1 MQDLGQKKRI
11 AILLISLMFL
21 SMAPVVAPLA
31 SADEARDANIQV
43 TVTPNAQT
51 INPGESGEY
60 TVRVYNSGS
69 NPVTVQLSTAEGQDQ
84 DCSAYTSTI
93 TQIPGPIDSGSYEEA
108 SMNVTLA
115 QNAEASCETTVTATA
130 QDQPEPP
137 EPPGQPATETAT
149 VTTTAGD
156 GSGNAVF
163 GVDLSMVTSSKT
175 WGGEETTEWTL
186 IVENTGQQQATVN
199 LALEED
205 NSASGCSDPDGL
217 SPQLSETSVT
227 LDSEESTEVL
237 VSLDVTN
244 EQEADKYCWEITG
257 TVTGDPTGNTSDTQ
271 TFDITVPV
279 LKECSLSLSKT
290 SINVEPDGE
299 GTLTA
304 TFTNEGNSDW
314 TIRADA
320 AGPKSGWVSFVGG
333 SSGLLPYDGAGT
345 KAFNLK
351 VNPDDSVNAGDE
363 QTVYIQGKDGNQ
375 VKCNAELAITVGQSF
390 GATISMTSSQLN
402 NIEPGTS
409 ATTSV
414 TVENTGNGVDTFRI
428 TPSSVPSGWT
438 VELEETLVTLDSK
451 HTPDRKETV
460 DVTVTLPDDALA
472 TEVVTIDLSVAPNSG
487 GEAYDDV
494 TLSVSV
500 AEVHGFEADS
510 TALTQTGK
518 NGNEVKFPFEVEN
531 TGNVEDNF
539 RLSVI
544 QQTASPSW
552 SYYFEDEAGNRFTEV
567 SVNARET
574 NQLFFV
580 ATVSDSDEY
589 STFTVRITNK
599 GDNSN
604 IDEDGDG
611 IPDNQRALRF
621 TAFLTTRDYAMDVR
635 LEEGGL
641 DGRTGELILAP
652 GDEEDVGLWIRNM
665 GNGDDT
671 AVLELTGLNGIATRT
686 VFNKGLPL
694 ASNNEINVPFGF
706 GIWDENNSSFV
717 IDASGAP
724 YVESTKDAMEE
735 EMLFT
740 LNLSQGYQVRP
751 YEMYLQ
757 LRVEVNEATLT
768 GEGGNLY
775 IVVTS
780 KSNAANRTGQAT
792 VSLSVQ
798 KFFDLDIIEPE
809 STSFD
814 LTYPESRSFTIQI
827 RNDGNVETETE
838 IFSSENLR
846 GWKIELEDPQDDCE
860 TVTLSSLLCT
870 IEKGEILNITVEIKP
885 PYGAELSD
893 TFDFT
898 ISAQPEEIGVI
909 GRVNQQFEVTGN
921 LEEGLFGL
929 ADDTTLTL
937 FAGGFLLLVGL
948 VFVLGRRN

>member
-1 MQDLGQKKRI
+1 
-11 AILLISLMFL
+11 
-21 SMAPVVAPLA
+21 MAPVVAPLA
-31 SADEARDANIQV
+31 SADEARDANIQI

-611 IPDNQRALRF
+611 IPDNQRELRF

-751 YEMYLQ
+751 YETYLQ

-948 VFVLGRRN
+948 VFILGRRN

>member
-1 MQDLGQKKRI
+1 
-11 AILLISLMFL
+11 
-21 SMAPVVAPLA
+21 MAPVVAPLA
-31 SADEARDANIQV
+31 SADEARDANIQI

-205 NSASGCSDPDGL
+205 NSASGCADPDGL

-320 AGPKSGWVSFVGG
+320 AGPKSGWISFEGG

-611 IPDNQRALRF
+611 IPDNQRELRF

-948 VFVLGRRN
+948 VFILGRRN

>member
-1 MQDLGQKKRI
+1 
-11 AILLISLMFL
+11 
-21 SMAPVVAPLA
+21 MAPVVAPLA

-205 NSASGCSDPDGL
+205 NSASGCADPDGL

-611 IPDNQRALRF
+611 IPDNQRELRF

>member
-1 MQDLGQKKRI
+1 
-11 AILLISLMFL
+11 
-21 SMAPVVAPLA
+21 MAPVVAPLA
-31 SADEARDANIQV
+31 SADEARDANIQI

-205 NSASGCSDPDGL
+205 NSASGCADPDGL

-320 AGPKSGWVSFVGG
+320 AGPKSGWISFEGG

-611 IPDNQRALRF
+611 IPDNQRELRF

-724 YVESTKDAMEE
+724 YVETTKDAMEE

-948 VFVLGRRN
+948 VFILGRRN

>member
-1 MQDLGQKKRI
+1 
-11 AILLISLMFL
+11 
-21 SMAPVVAPLA
+21 MAPVVAPLA
-31 SADEARDANIQV
+31 SADEARDANIQI

-611 IPDNQRALRF
+611 IPDNQRELRF

-846 GWKIELEDPQDDCE
+846 GWKITLEDPQDDCE

-948 VFVLGRRN
+948 VFILGRRN

>member
-1 MQDLGQKKRI
+1 
-11 AILLISLMFL
+11 
-21 SMAPVVAPLA
+21 MAPVVAPLA

-205 NSASGCSDPDGL
+205 NSASGCADPDGL

-552 SYYFEDEAGNRFTEV
+552 SYYFEDETGNRFTEV

-611 IPDNQRALRF
+611 IPDNQRELRF

-937 FAGGFLLLVGL
+937 FAGGILLLVGL

>member
-11 AILLISLMFL
+11 AVLLISLMFL
-21 SMAPVVAPLA
+21 SMVPVIAPLA

-115 QNAEASCETTVTATA
+115 QNAEGSCETTVTATA

-205 NSASGCSDPDGL
+205 NSASGCADPDGL

-375 VKCNAELAITVGQSF
+375 VKCNAEIAITVGQSF

-552 SYYFEDEAGNRFTEV
+552 SYFFEDEAGNRFTEV
-567 SVNARET
+567 SVDARET

-604 IDEDGDG
+604 VDEDGDG
-611 IPDNQRALRF
+611 IPDNQRELRF

-694 ASNNEINVPFGF
+694 ASNNEINVPFGY

-724 YVESTKDAMEE
+724 YIKSTKDAMEE

-740 LNLSQGYQVRP
+740 LNLSQGYQARP
-751 YEMYLQ
+751 YELYLQ
-757 LRVEVNEATLT
+757 LKVEVNEATLT

-798 KFFDLDIIEPE
+798 KFFDLDIVEPE

-948 VFVLGRRN
+948 VFILGRRN

>member
-1 MQDLGQKKRI
+1 
-11 AILLISLMFL
+11 
-21 SMAPVVAPLA
+21 MAPVVAPLA

-205 NSASGCSDPDGL
+205 NSASGCADPDGL

-611 IPDNQRALRF
+611 IPDNQRELRF

-717 IDASGAP
+717 IDASGDP

-948 VFVLGRRN
+948 VFILGRRN

>member
-1 MQDLGQKKRI
+1 MQDSGQKKRI
-11 AILLISLMFL
+11 AVLLISLMFL

-205 NSASGCSDPDGL
+205 NSASGCADPDGL

-390 GATISMTSSQLN
+390 GASISMTSSQLN

-552 SYYFEDEAGNRFTEV
+552 SYFFEDEAGNRFTEV
-567 SVNARET
+567 SVDARET

-604 IDEDGDG
+604 VDEDGDG
-611 IPDNQRALRF
+611 IPDNQRELRF

-635 LEEGGL
+635 LEDGGL

-694 ASNNEINVPFGF
+694 ASNNEINVPFGY
-706 GIWDENNSSFV
+706 GIWDENNSAFV

-724 YVESTKDAMEE
+724 YIENTEDAMQE

-798 KFFDLDIIEPE
+798 KFFDLDIVEPA
-809 STSFD
+809 SSSFD

-870 IEKGEILNITVEIKP
+870 IDKGEVLNITVEIKP

-948 VFVLGRRN
+948 VFILGRRN

>member
-1 MQDLGQKKRI
+1 
-11 AILLISLMFL
+11 
-21 SMAPVVAPLA
+21 MAPVVAPLA

-205 NSASGCSDPDGL
+205 NSASGCADPDGL

-271 TFDITVPV
+271 TCDITVPV

-390 GATISMTSSQLN
+390 GASISMTSSQLN

-552 SYYFEDEAGNRFTEV
+552 SYFFEDEAGNRFTEV
-567 SVNARET
+567 SVDARET

-604 IDEDGDG
+604 VDEDGDG
-611 IPDNQRALRF
+611 IPDNQRELRF

-694 ASNNEINVPFGF
+694 ASNNEINVPFGY
-706 GIWDENNSSFV
+706 GIWDENNSAFV

-724 YVESTKDAMEE
+724 YIENTEDAMQE

-757 LRVEVNEATLT
+757 LKVEVNEATLT

-798 KFFDLDIIEPE
+798 KFFDLDIVEPA

-870 IEKGEILNITVEIKP
+870 IEKGEVLNITVEIKP

-948 VFVLGRRN
+948 VFILGRRN

>member
-11 AILLISLMFL
+11 AVLLISLMFL

-205 NSASGCSDPDGL
+205 NSASGCADPDGL

-390 GATISMTSSQLN
+390 GASISMTSSQLN

-552 SYYFEDEAGNRFTEV
+552 SYFFEDEAGNRFTEV
-567 SVNARET
+567 SVDARET

-604 IDEDGDG
+604 VDEDGDG
-611 IPDNQRALRF
+611 IPDNQRELRF

-694 ASNNEINVPFGF
+694 ASNNEINVPFGY
-706 GIWDENNSSFV
+706 GIWDENNSAFV

-724 YVESTKDAMEE
+724 YIENTEDAMQE

-757 LRVEVNEATLT
+757 LKVEVNEATLT

-798 KFFDLDIIEPE
+798 KFFDLDIVEPA

-870 IEKGEILNITVEIKP
+870 IEKGEVLNITVEIKP

-948 VFVLGRRN
+948 VFILGRRN

>member
-611 IPDNQRALRF
+611 IPDNQRELRF

-948 VFVLGRRN
+948 VFILGRRN

>member
-1 MQDLGQKKRI
+1 
-11 AILLISLMFL
+11 
-21 SMAPVVAPLA
+21 MAPVVAPLA
-31 SADEARDANIQV
+31 SADEARDANIQI

-205 NSASGCSDPDGL
+205 NSASGCADPDGL

-320 AGPKSGWVSFVGG
+320 AGPKSGWISFVGG

-611 IPDNQRALRF
+611 IPDNQRELRF

-724 YVESTKDAMEE
+724 YVETTKDAMEE

-948 VFVLGRRN
+948 VFILGRRN

>member
-1 MQDLGQKKRI
+1 MQDLMQKKRV
-11 AILLISLMFL
+11 AILLVSLMFF
-21 SMAPVVAPLA
+21 SMLPMITPLA
-31 SADEARDANIQV
+31 SADEGRDANIQV
-43 TVTPNAQT
+43 TVTPTAQT
-51 INPGESGEY
+51 VNPGEAGEY
-60 TVRVYNSGS
+60 TVRVFNSGS
-69 NPVTVQLSTAEGQDQ
+69 NPVSVQLSTAEGQDQ

-93 TQIPGPIDSGSYEEA
+93 TQIPGVIESGSSEEA
-108 SMNVTLA
+108 TMNVTLA
-115 QNAEASCETTVTATA
+115 QNAEGSCETTVTATA
-130 QDQPEPP
+130 QDSPEPP
-137 EPPGQPATETAT
+137 EPPGQPATETA
-149 VTTTAGD
+149 VATTTAGD
-156 GSGNAVF
+156 GSGNPVF
-163 GVDLSMVTSSKT
+163 GVDLSMVTPSKT

-186 IVENTGQQQATVN
+186 VVENTGQQQATVN
-199 LALEED
+199 LALDED

-227 LDSEESTEVL
+227 LESEESTEVTI
-237 VSLDVTN
+237 SLDITN
-244 EQEADKYCWEITG
+244 EQEASKYCWEATG
-257 TVTGDPTGNTSDTQ
+257 TVTGDPTGNTSDSQ
-271 TFDITVPV
+271 TFDVTVPV

-290 SINVEPDGE
+290 SMNIEPDGE
-299 GTLTA
+299 DTLTA
-304 TFTNEGNSDW
+304 TFTNDGNSDW
-314 TIRADA
+314 TIRANA
-320 AGPKSGWVSFVGG
+320 AGPKANWISFVGG
-333 SSGLLPYDGAGT
+333 SSGLLPYGGSGT
-345 KAFNLK
+345 KAFDLK
-351 VNPDDSVNAGDE
+351 VNPDDSVNAGEE
-363 QTVYIQGKDGNQ
+363 QTVYIQGKDGTQ
-375 VKCNAELAITVGQSF
+375 LKCESTLKITVGQSF

-414 TVENTGNGVDTFRI
+414 TVENTGNGVDTFRL

-438 VELEETLVTLDSK
+438 VELGENQVTLDSK
-451 HTPDRKETV
+451 HLPNRKDTI

-472 TEVVTIDLSVAPNSG
+472 TEVVNIDISVAPNTG

-500 AEVHGFEADS
+500 AAVHGFEANS
-510 TALTQTGK
+510 IALTQTGK
-518 NGNEVKFPFEVEN
+518 NGNEVKFPFDIEN

-552 SYYFEDEAGNRFTEV
+552 IYFFEDEAGNRFTET
-567 SVNARET
+567 SVDARAT
-574 NQLFFV
+574 KGLFFV
-580 ATVSDSDEY
+580 ATVTDSDEY

-599 GDNSN
+599 GDSNS

-611 IPDNQRALRF
+611 IPDNQRELRF

-652 GDEEDVGLWIRNM
+652 GDEEIVGLWIRNM

-671 AVLELTGLNGIATRT
+671 AVLEFNGLNGIATRT
-686 VFNKGLPL
+686 VLSKGLPI
-694 ASNNEINVPFGF
+694 ASNNEISVPFGY
-706 GIWDENNSSFV
+706 GIWDENNSQFV
-717 IDASGAP
+717 VDASGAA
-724 YVESTKDAMEE
+724 YIESTENSMLE

-740 LNLSQGYQVRP
+740 LNLSQGYTVRP
-751 YEMYLQ
+751 YEMYLE
-757 LRVEVNEATLT
+757 LRVQVNEATLT

-798 KFFDLDIIEPE
+798 KIFDLNIIEPE
-809 STSFD
+809 ITSFD
-814 LTYPESRSFTIQI
+814 LIYPESRSFTIQI
-827 RNDGNVETETE
+827 RNSGNVETETE

-846 GWKIELEDPQDDCE
+846 GWKIELEDPRDNCE
-860 TVTLSSLLCT
+860 TITTSSLLCV
-870 IEKGEILNITVEIKP
+870 IDKDEIINITVEIKP

-898 ISAQPEEIGVI
+898 ISVQPEEIGVI
-909 GRVNQQFEVTGN
+909 GRVNQQFEVTGD

-929 ADDTTLTL
+929 ADDTTITV
-937 FAGGFLLLVGL
+937 FAGGFLLLVGV
-948 VFVLGRRN
+948 VFILSRRQ

>member
-1 MQDLGQKKRI
+1 
-11 AILLISLMFL
+11 
-21 SMAPVVAPLA
+21 MAPVVAPLA

-205 NSASGCSDPDGL
+205 NSASGCADPDGL

-314 TIRADA
+314 TIRTDA

-611 IPDNQRALRF
+611 IPDNQRELRF

-948 VFVLGRRN
+948 VFILGRRN

>member
-1 MQDLGQKKRI
+1 
-11 AILLISLMFL
+11 
-21 SMAPVVAPLA
+21 MAPVVAPLA

-205 NSASGCSDPDGL
+205 NSASGCADPDGL

-611 IPDNQRALRF
+611 IPDNQRELRF

-798 KFFDLDIIEPE
+798 KFFDLDILEPE

-948 VFVLGRRN
+948 VFILGRRN

>member
-11 AILLISLMFL
+11 AVLLISLMFL
-21 SMAPVVAPLA
+21 SMAPVIAPLA

-205 NSASGCSDPDGL
+205 NSASGCADPDGL

-390 GATISMTSSQLN
+390 GASISMTSSQLN

-552 SYYFEDEAGNRFTEV
+552 SYFFEDEAGNRFTEV
-567 SVNARET
+567 SVDARET

-604 IDEDGDG
+604 VDEDGDG
-611 IPDNQRALRF
+611 IPDNQRELRF

-694 ASNNEINVPFGF
+694 ASNNEINVPFGY
-706 GIWDENNSSFV
+706 GIWDENNSAFV

-724 YVESTKDAMEE
+724 YIENTEDAMQE

-757 LRVEVNEATLT
+757 LKVEVNEATLT

-798 KFFDLDIIEPE
+798 KFFDLDIVEPA

-948 VFVLGRRN
+948 VFILGRRN

>member
-1 MQDLGQKKRI
+1 
-11 AILLISLMFL
+11 
-21 SMAPVVAPLA
+21 MAPVVAPLA

-611 IPDNQRALRF
+611 IPDNQRELRF

-740 LNLSQGYQVRP
+740 LNIRKGYQVRP

-948 VFVLGRRN
+948 VFILGRRN

>member
-1 MQDLGQKKRI
+1 
-11 AILLISLMFL
+11 
-21 SMAPVVAPLA
+21 MAPVVAPLA

-611 IPDNQRALRF
+611 IPDNQRELRF

>member
-1 MQDLGQKKRI
+1 
-11 AILLISLMFL
+11 
-21 SMAPVVAPLA
+21 MAPVVAPLA

-205 NSASGCSDPDGL
+205 NSASGCADPDGL

-390 GATISMTSSQLN
+390 GASISMTSSQLN

-552 SYYFEDEAGNRFTEV
+552 SYFFEDEAGNRFTEV
-567 SVNARET
+567 SVDARET

-604 IDEDGDG
+604 VDEDGDG
-611 IPDNQRALRF
+611 IPDNQRELRF

-694 ASNNEINVPFGF
+694 ASNNEINVPFGY
-706 GIWDENNSSFV
+706 GIWDENNSAFV

-724 YVESTKDAMEE
+724 YIENTEDAMQE

-757 LRVEVNEATLT
+757 LKVEVNEATLT

-798 KFFDLDIIEPE
+798 KFFDLDIVEPA

-948 VFVLGRRN
+948 VFILGRRN

>member
-1 MQDLGQKKRI
+1 MQELMHKKRL
-11 AILLISLMFL
+11 AIFLISLMFFSIL
-21 SMAPVVAPLA
+21 PIAAPLA
-31 SADEARDANIQV
+31 SADGARDANIQL
-43 TVTPNAQT
+43 TVTPSAQT
-51 INPGESGEY
+51 INPGEAGEY

-93 TQIPGPIDSGSYEEA
+93 TQIPGAIDAGSYEEA
-108 SMNVTLA
+108 TMNVTLA
-115 QNAEASCETTVTATA
+115 QNAEGSCDTTVTATA
-130 QDQPEPP
+130 QDSPEPP

-149 VTTTAGD
+149 VTTTSGD

-186 IVENTGQQQATVN
+186 IVENTGQQQATVS
-199 LALEED
+199 LVLEED

-227 LDSEESTEVL
+227 VESEESKEVL

-257 TVTGDPTGNTSDTQ
+257 TVQGDPTGNTSDTQ
-271 TFDITVPV
+271 TFDITVPI

-290 SINVEPDGE
+290 SMNVEPDGE
-299 GTLTA
+299 DTLTA
-304 TFTNEGNSDW
+304 TFTNDGNSDW
-314 TIRADA
+314 TIRTDA
-320 AGPKSGWVSFVGG
+320 AGPKAAWVSFVGG
-333 SSGLLPYDGAGT
+333 TSGLLPYGGDGT

-351 VNPDDSVNAGDE
+351 VNPDDSVSAGDE
-363 QTVYIQGKDGNQ
+363 QTVYIQGKDGTQ
-375 VKCNAELAITVGQSF
+375 VKCNAELKITVGQSF
-390 GATISMTSSQLN
+390 GATISMVSSQLN

-438 VELEETLVTLDSK
+438 VELEDTTVTLDSK
-451 HTPDRKETV
+451 HTPNRKETI
-460 DVTVTLPDDALA
+460 DVTVTLPEDALA
-472 TEVVTIDLSVAPNSG
+472 TEVVSIDLSVAPNSG
-487 GEAYDDV
+487 GQPYDDV

-500 AEVHGFEADS
+500 AAVHGFEADS
-510 TALTQTGK
+510 TALSQTGK
-518 NGNEVKFPFEVEN
+518 NGNEVKFPFTIEN

-539 RLSVI
+539 RLSVV

-552 SYYFEDEAGNRFTEV
+552 SYFFEDEAGNRFTEI
-567 SVNARET
+567 SVDART
-574 NQLFFV
+574 TKQLFFV
-580 ATVSDSDEY
+580 ATVTDSDEY

-599 GDNSN
+599 GDTNS

-611 IPDNQRALRF
+611 VPDNQRELRF
-621 TAFLTTRDYAMDVR
+621 TAFLTTRDYAMDIR

-652 GDEEDVGLWIRNM
+652 GDQETVGLWIRNM

-671 AVLELTGLNGIATRT
+671 AVLEFTGLSGIASRT
-686 VFNKGLPL
+686 VLSKGLPI
-694 ASNNEINVPFGF
+694 AANNEVDVPFGF
-706 GIWDENNSSFV
+706 GIWDVNNSTFLV
-717 IDASGAP
+717 DTSGSP
-724 YVESTKDAMEE
+724 FTKQTKEAMEE
-735 EMLFT
+735 YMVFDLGIT
-740 LNLSQGYQVRP
+740 QGHEARP
-751 YEMYLQ
+751 YEMYLELQ
-757 LRVEVNEATLT
+757 IEVNQATVT

-798 KFFDLDIIEPE
+798 KIFDLNIVDPE
-809 STSFD
+809 ITSFD
-814 LTYPESRSFTIQI
+814 LVYPQSRMFTVQV

-846 GWKIELEDPQDDCE
+846 GWKIELEDPNDDCE
-860 TVTLSSLLCT
+860 VISTSSLLCS
-870 IEKGEILNITVEIKP
+870 IEKGEIKNITIEIKP
-885 PYGAELSD
+885 PFGAELSD

-898 ISAQPEEIGVI
+898 ISVQPEEIGVI
-909 GRVNQQFEVTGN
+909 GRVNQQYEVTGD
-921 LEEGLFGL
+921 LEQSMFGL
-929 ADDTTLTL
+929 GDDTTVMM

-948 VFVLGRRN
+948 VFILSRRQ

>member
-1 MQDLGQKKRI
+1 
-11 AILLISLMFL
+11 
-21 SMAPVVAPLA
+21 MAPVVAPLA

-611 IPDNQRALRF
+611 IPDNQRELRF

-798 KFFDLDIIEPE
+798 KFFDLDILEPE

>member
-1 MQDLGQKKRI
+1 
-11 AILLISLMFL
+11 
-21 SMAPVVAPLA
+21 MAPVVAPLA

-611 IPDNQRALRF
+611 IPDNQRELRF

-948 VFVLGRRN
+948 VFVLGRRNRTPAKH

>member
-1 MQDLGQKKRI
+1 
-11 AILLISLMFL
+11 
-21 SMAPVVAPLA
+21 MAPVVAPLA
-31 SADEARDANIQV
+31 SADEARDANIQI

-205 NSASGCSDPDGL
+205 NSASGCADPDGL

-611 IPDNQRALRF
+611 IPDNQRELRV

-768 GEGGNLY
+768 GEGGTLY

-780 KSNAANRTGQAT
+780 KSNAANRPGQAT

-948 VFVLGRRN
+948 VFILGRRN

>member
-1 MQDLGQKKRI
+1 MV
-11 AILLISLMFL
+11 
-21 SMAPVVAPLA
+21 PVIAPLA

-115 QNAEASCETTVTATA
+115 QNAEGSCETTVTATA

-205 NSASGCSDPDGL
+205 NSASGCADPDGL

-390 GATISMTSSQLN
+390 GASISMTSSQLN

-451 HTPDRKETV
+451 HTPERKETV

-518 NGNEVKFPFEVEN
+518 NGNEVKFPFEIEN

-611 IPDNQRALRF
+611 IPDNQRELRF

-694 ASNNEINVPFGF
+694 ASNNEVNVPFGY

-798 KFFDLDIIEPE
+798 KFFDLDIVEPE

-846 GWKIELEDPQDDCE
+846 GWKIELEDPENDCE
-860 TVTLSSLLCT
+860 AVSLSSLLCT

-948 VFVLGRRN
+948 VFILGRRN

>member
-1 MQDLGQKKRI
+1 
-11 AILLISLMFL
+11 
-21 SMAPVVAPLA
+21 MAPVVAPLA
-31 SADEARDANIQV
+31 SADEARDANIQI

-611 IPDNQRALRF
+611 IPDNQRELRF

-948 VFVLGRRN
+948 VFILGRRN

>member
-1 MQDLGQKKRI
+1 
-11 AILLISLMFL
+11 
-21 SMAPVVAPLA
+21 MAPVVAPLA

-611 IPDNQRALRF
+611 IPDNQRELRF

-846 GWKIELEDPQDDCE
+846 GWKITLEDPQDDCE

-948 VFVLGRRN
+948 VFILGRRN

>member
-1 MQDLGQKKRI
+1 
-11 AILLISLMFL
+11 
-21 SMAPVVAPLA
+21 MAPVVAPLA
-31 SADEARDANIQV
+31 SADEARDANIQI

-460 DVTVTLPDDALA
+460 DVTVTLPVDALA

-611 IPDNQRALRF
+611 IPDNQRELRF

-686 VFNKGLPL
+686 VLNKGLPL

-948 VFVLGRRN
+948 VFILGRRK

>member
-1 MQDLGQKKRI
+1 MQDSGQKKRI
-11 AILLISLMFL
+11 AVLLISLMFL

-108 SMNVTLA
+108 SMDVTLA

-205 NSASGCSDPDGL
+205 NSASGCADPDGL

-390 GATISMTSSQLN
+390 GASISMTSSQLN

-552 SYYFEDEAGNRFTEV
+552 SYFFEDEAGNRFTEV
-567 SVNARET
+567 SVDARET

-604 IDEDGDG
+604 VDEDGDG
-611 IPDNQRALRF
+611 IPDNQRELRF

-694 ASNNEINVPFGF
+694 ASNNEINVPFGY
-706 GIWDENNSSFV
+706 GIWDENNSAFV

-724 YVESTKDAMEE
+724 YIENTEDAMQE

-757 LRVEVNEATLT
+757 LKVEVNEATLT

-798 KFFDLDIIEPE
+798 KFFDLDIVEPA

-870 IEKGEILNITVEIKP
+870 IEKGEVLNITVEIKP

-948 VFVLGRRN
+948 VFILGRRN

>member
-1 MQDLGQKKRI
+1 
-11 AILLISLMFL
+11 
-21 SMAPVVAPLA
+21 MAPVVAPLA

-611 IPDNQRALRF
+611 IPDNQRELRF

-740 LNLSQGYQVRP
+740 LNLSQGFQVRP

-948 VFVLGRRN
+948 VFILGRRN

>member
-1 MQDLGQKKRI
+1 MV
-11 AILLISLMFL
+11 
-21 SMAPVVAPLA
+21 PVIAPLA

-115 QNAEASCETTVTATA
+115 QNAEGSCETTVTATA

-205 NSASGCSDPDGL
+205 NSASGCADPDGL

-390 GATISMTSSQLN
+390 GASISMTSSQLN

-518 NGNEVKFPFEVEN
+518 NGNEVKFPFEIEN

-611 IPDNQRALRF
+611 IPDNQRELRF

-694 ASNNEINVPFGF
+694 ASNNEVNVPFGY

-798 KFFDLDIIEPE
+798 KFFDLDIVEPE

-846 GWKIELEDPQDDCE
+846 GWKIELEDPENDCE
-860 TVTLSSLLCT
+860 AVSLSSLLCT

-948 VFVLGRRN
+948 VFILGRRN

>member
-1 MQDLGQKKRI
+1 MV
-11 AILLISLMFL
+11 F
-21 SMAPVVAPLA
+21 SMAPLVAPMA
-31 SADEARDANIQV
+31 SADEARDASIQV
-43 TVTPNAQT
+43 TVSPSAQT
-51 INPGESGEY
+51 INPGEAGEY

-93 TQIPGPIDSGSYEEA
+93 TQIPGAIESGSYEEA
-108 SMNVTLA
+108 TMNVTLA
-115 QNAEASCETTVTATA
+115 QNAEGSCETTVTATA
-130 QDQPEPP
+130 QDSPEPP

-156 GSGNAVF
+156 GSGNALF

-199 LALEED
+199 LVLDED
-205 NSASGCSDPDGL
+205 NSASGCSNPDGL
-217 SPQLSETSVT
+217 SPELSESSVT
-227 LDSEESTEVL
+227 LDAEESTEVT

-257 TVTGDPTGNTSDTQ
+257 TVSQDPTGNTSDTQ
-271 TFDITVPV
+271 TFDVTVPV
-279 LKECSLSLSKT
+279 LKECSLSLSK
-290 SINVEPDGE
+290 SSVNVQPGDED
-299 GTLTA
+299 TLTA
-304 TFTNEGNSDW
+304 TFTNDGNSDW
-314 TIRADA
+314 TIRADS
-320 AGPKSGWVSFVGG
+320 AGPKAAWVSFVGG
-333 SSGLLPYDGAGT
+333 SSGLLPYGGSGT
-345 KAFNLK
+345 KAFDLK
-351 VNPDDSVNAGDE
+351 VSPDDSVNAGEE
-363 QTVYIQGKDGNQ
+363 QTVYIQGKDGTQ
-375 VKCNAELAITVGQSF
+375 KKCEAALTITVGQSF
-390 GATISMTSSQLN
+390 GATISMISSNLN

-428 TPSSVPSGWT
+428 TPQNVPSGWT
-438 VELEETLVTLDSK
+438 VDLEQSLVTLDSK
-451 HTPDRKETV
+451 HTPNRKETI
-460 DVTVTLPDDALA
+460 DVTVTLPSDALA
-472 TEVVTIDLSVAPNSG
+472 TQPKQIDLSISPNGG
-487 GEAYDDV
+487 GEAYDEV

-500 AEVHGFEADS
+500 AAVHGFEVDS
-510 TALTQTGK
+510 VAMTQTGK
-518 NGNEVKFPFEVEN
+518 NGNEVKFPFAIQN
-531 TGNVEDNF
+531 TGNVEDSF

-552 SYYFEDEAGNRFTEV
+552 TYFFEDEAGNRFNDA
-567 SVNARET
+567 SVDARST
-574 NQLFFV
+574 KQLFFV
-580 ATVSDSDEY
+580 ATVTDSDEY

-599 GDNSN
+599 GDSNS

-611 IPDNQRALRF
+611 IPDNQRELRF

-652 GDEEDVGLWIRNM
+652 GDEETVGMWIRNM

-671 AVLELTGLNGIATRT
+671 AVLEFTGLNGIASRT
-686 VFNKGLPL
+686 VFSKGLPI
-694 ASNNEINVPFGF
+694 ASNNEISVPFGF
-706 GIWDENNSSFV
+706 GIWDENNSAFV
-717 IDASGAP
+717 MDASGSP
-724 YVESTKDAMEE
+724 YIENSEDSMLE

-740 LNLSQGYQVRP
+740 LNLSQGYSVRP
-751 YEMYLQ
+751 YEMYLE
-757 LRVEVNEATLT
+757 LRVQVNEATLT

-798 KFFDLDIIEPE
+798 KIFDLNIVEPE
-809 STSFD
+809 TTSFS
-814 LTYPESRSFTIQI
+814 LIYPESKSFTVQI

-838 IFSSENLR
+838 IFASDSLR
-846 GWKIELEDPQDDCE
+846 GWKIELEDPMDECE
-860 TVTLSSLLCT
+860 TIGLSSLVCS
-870 IEKGEILNITVEIKP
+870 IEKGEVMNITVEIKP
-885 PYGAELSD
+885 PYGAELAD

-898 ISAQPEEIGVI
+898 ISVQPEEIGVI
-909 GRVNQQFEVTGN
+909 GRVNQQFEVTGD
-921 LEEGLFGL
+921 LEEGFFGL
-929 ADDTTLTL
+929 ADDTTVVA

-948 VFVLGRRN
+948 VFILSRRQ

>member
-1 MQDLGQKKRI
+1 
-11 AILLISLMFL
+11 
-21 SMAPVVAPLA
+21 MAPVVAPLA
-31 SADEARDANIQV
+31 SADEARDANIQI

-611 IPDNQRALRF
+611 IPDNQRELRF

-724 YVESTKDAMEE
+724 YVETTKDAMEE

-948 VFVLGRRN
+948 VFILGRRN

>member
-1 MQDLGQKKRI
+1 MQDSGQKKRI
-11 AILLISLMFL
+11 AVLLISLMFL

-205 NSASGCSDPDGL
+205 NSASGCADPDGL

-390 GATISMTSSQLN
+390 GASISMTSSQLN

-552 SYYFEDEAGNRFTEV
+552 SYFFEDEAGNRFTEV
-567 SVNARET
+567 SVDARET

-604 IDEDGDG
+604 VDEDGDG
-611 IPDNQRALRF
+611 IPDNQRELRF

-694 ASNNEINVPFGF
+694 ASNNEINVPFGY
-706 GIWDENNSSFV
+706 GIWDENNSAFV

-724 YVESTKDAMEE
+724 YIENTEDAMQE

-798 KFFDLDIIEPE
+798 KFFDLDIVEPA

-870 IEKGEILNITVEIKP
+870 IEKGEVLNITVEIKP

-948 VFVLGRRN
+948 VFILGRRN

>member
-1 MQDLGQKKRI
+1 LQDLGQKKRI
-11 AILLISLMFL
+11 AVLLISLMFL

-205 NSASGCSDPDGL
+205 NSASGCADPDGL

-390 GATISMTSSQLN
+390 GASISMTSSQLN

-552 SYYFEDEAGNRFTEV
+552 SYFFEDEAGNRFTEV
-567 SVNARET
+567 SVDARET

-604 IDEDGDG
+604 VDEDGDG
-611 IPDNQRALRF
+611 IPDNQRELRF

-635 LEEGGL
+635 LEDGGL

-694 ASNNEINVPFGF
+694 ASNNEINVPFGY
-706 GIWDENNSSFV
+706 GIWDENNSAFV

-724 YVESTKDAMEE
+724 YIENTEDAMQE

-757 LRVEVNEATLT
+757 LKVEVNEATLT

-798 KFFDLDIIEPE
+798 KFFDLDIVEPA

-948 VFVLGRRN
+948 VFILGRRN

>member
-1 MQDLGQKKRI
+1 
-11 AILLISLMFL
+11 
-21 SMAPVVAPLA
+21 MAPVVAPLA

-611 IPDNQRALRF
+611 IPDNQRELRF

-751 YEMYLQ
+751 YETYLQ

-948 VFVLGRRN
+948 VFILGRRN